1 MTIYRM
7 RRELL
12 RLATAVFEA
21 TWYYIAWRLAF
32 AAFAAGQPAPS
43 YALVLGLTVL
53 AVYVA
58 RYFDLGRPGTQV
70 QSWAVGLTAVATLF
84 LAAATT
90 GLGGPLAFLVG
101 LRDFRDPHLLLTVGH
116 IVLWWRAISVVSE
129 GFGVERTGFRFRIG
143 IVAMFWCLIGAA
155 FVGLDVTTY
164 IFIYFPASLLAMSL
178 ARVEEV
184 SRDAVGVATPF
195 DRNWVTIL
203 LAAVLSV
210 MLIGVLATSLLSV
223 EAVRTIVGWFR
234 PLWSLLAALLIGVV
248 YVFALLLNPLMQALV
263 NALRPALA
271 QLPQVVQGTP
281 TPTPEETAA
290 PPPLLPE
297 AVLLG
302 LRWVVV
308 VAALAG
314 VFWLLAV
321 WARRRADRL
330 SEPVPELRE
339 SVWSADAF
347 AQDARALLDRAL
359 ARLRGQR
366 RSHAADTVRHIYASL
381 QALAADL
388 GLPRPPDDTPYEYLP
403 ALVEAFPAAAA
414 DLRFL
419 TQAYVD
425 AHYHELP
432 TSAAD
437 LARARAAWEAVQ
449 RVARATG
456 PVKRD
461 ADAPAATP
469 VG

>member
-1 MTIYRM
+1 MTIYRV

-32 AAFAAGQPAPS
+32 AFFAPNYTAPS

-58 RYFDLGRPGTQV
+58 RYFDLGRPGTRV
-70 QSWAVGLTAVATLF
+70 QGWAVGLTAAATLF
-84 LAAATT
+84 LAAANT

-101 LRDFRDPHLLLTVGH
+101 LRDFRDPNILLALGH
-116 IVLWWRAISVVSE
+116 IILWWRAVLVVGE
-129 GFGVERTGFRFRIG
+129 GFGVERTGFRFRLG
-143 IVAMFWCLIGAA
+143 IVAMFWSLIGAA
-155 FVGLDVTTY
+155 FVGLDLTTY

-178 ARVEEV
+178 ARVEDV

-210 MLIGVLATSLLSV
+210 MLVGVLATSLLSV
-223 EAVRTIVGWFR
+223 EATRALVGWFG
-234 PLWSLLAALLIGVV
+234 PLWNLLAALLIGVV
-248 YVFALLLNPLMQALV
+248 YILVLLLNPFIQALV
-263 NALRPALA
+263 NALRPALS
-271 QLPQVVQGTP
+271 QLPQMVQGTP
-281 TPTPEETAA
+281 TPTPDETQAG
-290 PPPLLPE
+290 PPLLPE
-297 AVLLG
+297 ALLMG
-302 LRWVVV
+302 LRWFLV

-321 WARRRADRL
+321 WAQRRRDRL
-330 SEPVPELRE
+330 AEPVPELRE

-347 AQDARALLDRAL
+347 AQDARNLLDRAL

-366 RSHAADTVRHIYASL
+366 RTHAADTVRHIYASL
-381 QALAADL
+381 QALAADR
-388 GLPRPPDDTPYEYLP
+388 GLPRPLDDTPYEYLP
-403 ALVEAFPAAAA
+403 ALVEAFPEAEA

-432 TSAAD
+432 TSGAD
-437 LARARAAWEAVQ
+437 LARARAAWQAVQ
-449 RVARATG
+449 RIVLQTPRREPAT
-456 PVKRD
+456 
-461 ADAPAATP
+461 
-469 VG
+469 

>member
-1 MTIYRM
+1 MTIYRA

-12 RLATAVFEA
+12 RLATAIFEA

-32 AAFAAGQPAPS
+32 AFFAPDHAAPS

-53 AVYVA
+53 AIYVA
-58 RYFDLGRPGTQV
+58 RYFDLGRPGTNT
-70 QSWAVGLTAVATLF
+70 QSWTVGLTAAVTLF
-84 LAAATT
+84 LAAAST
-90 GLGGPLAFLVG
+90 GLGGPLTFLVG
-101 LRDFRDPHLLLTVGH
+101 LRDFHDPNVLLTLGH
-116 IVLWWRAISVVSE
+116 IILWWRAISVVGE
-129 GFGVERTGFRFRIG
+129 GFGVERTGFRFRLG
-143 IVAMFWCLIGAA
+143 IVAMFWCLIGVA
-155 FVGLDVTTY
+155 FVGLDVTAY

-184 SRDAVGVATPF
+184 SRDVVGVATPF

-210 MLIGVLATSLLSV
+210 MLVGVLATSLLSV
-223 EAVRTIVGWFR
+223 EAVRTIVGWFA
-234 PLWSLLAALLIGVV
+234 PLWNLLAALLIGIV
-248 YVFALLLNPLMQALV
+248 YIIVLLLNPFIQALV
-263 NALRPALA
+263 NALRPTLA
-271 QLPQVVQGTP
+271 QLPQIAQGTP
-281 TPTPEETAA
+281 TPTPEETMSG
-290 PPPLLPE
+290 PPILPE
-297 AVLLG
+297 ALLMG
-302 LRWVVV
+302 LRWVLV

-321 WARRRADRL
+321 WAQRRRDRL
-330 SEPVPELRE
+330 AEPVPELRE

-381 QALAADL
+381 QALAADR
-388 GLPRPPDDTPYEYLP
+388 GVPRPPDDTPYEYLP
-403 ALVEAFPAAAA
+403 ALVEAFPEAAA

-432 TSAAD
+432 TSDAD
-437 LARARAAWEAVQ
+437 LSRARVAWQHVQ
-449 RVARATG
+449 RAALQTPRRE
-456 PVKRD
+456 PV
-461 ADAPAATP
+461 TE
-469 VG
+469 